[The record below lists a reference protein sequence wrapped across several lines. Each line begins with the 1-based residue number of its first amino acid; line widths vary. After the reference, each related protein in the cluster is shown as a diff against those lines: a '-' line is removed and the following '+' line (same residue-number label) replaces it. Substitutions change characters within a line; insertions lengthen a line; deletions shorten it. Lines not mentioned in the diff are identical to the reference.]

1 MLIRIIPVGNV
12 SEKLLNHLPRE
23 LTAAFHC
30 HTKTLPKLEVPKQA
44 FNQWRKQ
51 YDGAKMMEI
60 LANDKEGVYIDKEI
74 PAVFITDAD
83 IYYKGMNY
91 VFGLENPSQATAI
104 ISIARL
110 SPEFYGNA
118 SNLFIL
124 QERILKECVHEMGH
138 HLGLDHCRHPFC
150 VMCFSPSIVDV
161 DNKKKNFCAN
171 CKLKLSMKGIDVE

>member
-1 MLIRIIPVGNV
+1 MLIRLIPVGNV
-12 SEKLLNHLPRE
+12 SQKMLEQLPRA
-23 LTAAFHC
+23 LNSAFHC
-30 HTKTLPKLEVPKQA
+30 HVKILPKLEVPKQA

-51 YDGAKMMEI
+51 YDGEKMMSLLSGE
-60 LANDKEGVYIDKEI
+60 KQGVYIDKEI

-91 VFGLENPSQATAI
+91 VYGLENPGQATAI
-104 ISIARL
+104 VSIARL

-124 QERILKECVHEMGH
+124 QERILKECAHEIGH
-138 HLGLDHCRHPFC
+138 HLGLDHCRHTLC
-150 VMCFSPSIVDV
+150 VMSFSPSITDV
-161 DNKKKNFCAN
+161 DNKKKNFCAH